1 MRVLAIAYRQVPKL
15 AKYTSGNTE
24 RSLVFVGLV
33 AMEDPPRPEVSEAI
47 ALCQSAGIRV
57 VMITGDSLP
66 TAQAIAARIGLLGG
80 KHGLYSD
87 AQHEPLSGS
96 QDVLDGAELGE
107 MDDTQL
113 SYALKSTAVFAR
125 ATPEQKYRIVT
136 AFMKSGEVVAVTGD
150 GVNDSPALKKADIGV
165 AMGITGTDVSKEV
178 SEIVLTDDNFASIV
192 SAIKYG
198 RTVFNNI
205 KSFVRY
211 QLSTNVAALCLM
223 FSAPLLGMPL
233 PLLPVQILWI
243 NIMIDGPPALA
254 LGAEPPSNEE
264 MKKKPRNSKAPF
276 ISQNLALSIVSIGV
290 VMAAIALAVFS
301 SYLSFS
307 QEKAFTAVFTMF
319 VFLQLFNALNCRS
332 AQQSILSRP
341 LSNLYIYAAIGV
353 SLLLHLLIIY
363 LPALQEI
370 FKTVPLEP
378 FDLAVIAGSA
388 FLIVILEEIKK
399 KFFPL
404 ATAY

>member
-1 MRVLAIAYRQVPKL
+1 
-15 AKYTSGNTE
+15 
-24 RSLVFVGLV
+24 
-33 AMEDPPRPEVSEAI
+33 
-47 ALCQSAGIRV
+47 
-57 VMITGDSLP
+57 
-66 TAQAIAARIGLLGG
+66 
-80 KHGLYSD
+80 
-87 AQHEPLSGS
+87 
-96 QDVLDGAELGE
+96 
-107 MDDTQL
+107 
-113 SYALKSTAVFAR
+113 
-125 ATPEQKYRIVT
+125 
-136 AFMKSGEVVAVTGD
+136 
-150 GVNDSPALKKADIGV
+150 NDSQALKKADIGV

-233 PLLPVQILWI
+233 PLIPVQILWI

-276 ISQNLALSIVSIGV
+276 ISQNLALSIVLIGV
-290 VMAAIALAVFS
+290 AMAAVSLAVFY

-307 QEKAFTAVFTMF
+307 QEKAFTAVFTLF

-332 AQQSILSRP
+332 AQQSVLSRP
-341 LSNLYIYAAIGV
+341 FSNLYIYAAIIV
-353 SLLLHLLIIY
+353 SLLLHMLIVY

-388 FLIVILEEIKK
+388 FLIVVIEEIKK